1 MNNFITRTLSAIVYA
16 GLVIGGILVQPICF
30 GGHPLLFG
38 ILFMIVSTLA
48 VREFHALVGSDIKT
62 MTYAMM
68 SNALLYSTLY
78 FLFFGDLIWR
88 GLLVAYIAIMLL
100 ALISHLFR
108 PQVQPIQSWGNLCAG
123 QVMIALPF
131 ALMNGVLM
139 HSKWLMLALFILL
152 WVNDSGAYIVGSLM
166 AKRKGGN
173 HKMFPRVSPA
183 KSWEGLIGGF
193 IFDFRCSKRHCGT
206 SKRCSHGRCSRRS
219 GTVHFSFGR
228 VVPLVRNYGDHAPLR
243 VFQCSCPSLSSC
255 AAPSFPPCQPGSR
268 NALCPFRQYLGKPS
282 GPWQRGNT
290 HGHSGGRR
298 HGAKLPRHCK
308 R

>member
-78 FLFFGDLIWR
+78 FLFFGDWIWR
-88 GLLVAYIAIMLL
+88 GLLVVYIAIMLL

-193 IFDFRCSKRHCGT
+193 VFDLIAGYVFFRIGWMGDMTLMNSLLFALAGGVFGTLGDLMESLFKRTLGVKD
-206 SKRCSHGRCSRRS
+206 SGKFMPGHGGVLDRFDSLLLA
-219 GTVHFSFGR
+219 
-228 VVPLVRNYGDHAPLR
+228 VPVTYFFF
-243 VFQCSCPSLSSC
+243 V
-255 AAPSFPPCQPGSR
+255 
-268 NALCPFRQYLGKPS
+268 YLP
-282 GPWQRGNT
+282 T
-290 HGHSGGRR
+290 I
-298 HGAKLPRHCK
+298 L
-308 R
+308 

>member
-193 IFDFRCSKRHCGT
+193 VFDLIAGYVFFRVGWMGDMTLMNSLLFALAGGVFGTLGDLMESLFKRTLGVKD
-206 SKRCSHGRCSRRS
+206 SGKFMPGHGGVLDRFDSLLLA
-219 GTVHFSFGR
+219 
-228 VVPLVRNYGDHAPLR
+228 VPVTYFFF
-243 VFQCSCPSLSSC
+243 V
-255 AAPSFPPCQPGSR
+255 
-268 NALCPFRQYLGKPS
+268 YLP
-282 GPWQRGNT
+282 T
-290 HGHSGGRR
+290 I
-298 HGAKLPRHCK
+298 L
-308 R
+308 